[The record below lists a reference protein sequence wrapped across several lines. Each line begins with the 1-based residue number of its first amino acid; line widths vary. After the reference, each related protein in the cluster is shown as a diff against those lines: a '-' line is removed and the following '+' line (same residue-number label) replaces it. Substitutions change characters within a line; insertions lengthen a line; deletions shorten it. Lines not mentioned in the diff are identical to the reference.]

1 MTMLSMNSLA
11 HLGND
16 SLIIIKIKTTFTTT
30 TLLYYLTC
38 YSCDNSSVKLPITK
52 QHNWKNKIKF
62 NKSLPIAQRC
72 TSKQAVKRQQH
83 ILEQVSIKQKQ
94 KQQIK

>member
-1 MTMLSMNSLA
+1 MIIAQLNYLSPSNT
-11 HLGND
+11 
-16 SLIIIKIKTTFTTT
+16 IE
-30 TLLYYLTC
+30 
-38 YSCDNSSVKLPITK
+38 
-52 QHNWKNKIKF
+52 KNKIKF